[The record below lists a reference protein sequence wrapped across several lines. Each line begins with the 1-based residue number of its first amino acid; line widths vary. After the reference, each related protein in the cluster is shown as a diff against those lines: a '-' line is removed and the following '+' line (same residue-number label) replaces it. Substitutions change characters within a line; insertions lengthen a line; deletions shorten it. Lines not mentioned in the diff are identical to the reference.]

1 MDNSH
6 VYNVNIKQYYV
17 VVYKLGGYANIVS
30 ILTID
35 NRS

>member
-1 MDNSH
+1 MDDFH

-17 VVYKLGGYANIVS
+17 IVYKLDGYANIMS